1 MSVTNQG
8 LYNQLVVGYYTGTG
22 AALTETIGFKPNAI
36 VAFNETDGDLL
47 WFHIQGMTDA
57 TAATVVLAT
66 AQVASQGCTLT
77 STGFT
82 LGTDATINETGKVY
96 KYIAF

>member
-8 LYNQLVVGYYTGTG
+8 LYNQLVVGSYTGTG
-22 AALTETIGFKPNAI
+22 AALTETLGFKPNAI

-47 WFHIQGMTDA
+47 WFHIQGMTDD
-57 TAATVVLAT
+57 TAATVMLAT
-66 AQVASQGCTLT
+66 GQVATQGCTLT
-77 STGFT
+77 STGFS
-82 LGTDATINETGKVY
+82 LGTAATVNEAGSVY